1 MPDEL
6 QVKSIYLILNHI
18 LIITFLILN
27 HLFYSCCLLSIP
39 LLLPGNDSLGVQEQ
53 QHVHG
58 EVKVADSHPVE
69 DCLEPT
75 QPCIELF
82 TSLSTN

>member
-27 HLFYSCCLLSIP
+27 HLFFLSIP
-39 LLLPGNDSLGVQEQ
+39 LLLPGNNSLCVQEQ
-53 QHVHG
+53 QHMHG
-58 EVKVADSHPVE
+58 EVKVADSHSVE